1 MHPHKPHYNRHA
13 GSAENKAFLK
23 QISRQRIDPPAVP
36 GGVSAADLIDSAF
49 LSYNGG
55 RLREGC
61 QLFAQRMLAP
71 ECTVGLALSGAL
83 TPAGLG
89 LSCLVPLVEAGFVD
103 WIVSTGANLYHDTH
117 YALGMDLYQA
127 GPNLPDLELRENQVI
142 RIYDVVFDYENLLG
156 TDRFY
161 RTLLRGPAF
170 QTTFGTAEFHNLV
183 GKYLNEREQQTKW
196 KGKCLLAAAYRCGV
210 PVFTSSPGDSSIG
223 MNVAALQLEG
233 CRLAID
239 PMRDVNQSA
248 AVVWAAK
255 SESLG
260 EPGALA
266 TGGTSGVFIL
276 GGGSPKNFMLQTEPQ
291 IQEVLGLAE
300 SGHDYFLQFT
310 DARPDTG
317 GLSGATPSEA
327 MTWGKVDPDKLPGTV
342 TCYVD
347 STIALPLLTAY
358 ALTRV
363 KPRKHK
369 RFMDQLPELTK
380 KLQERYA
387 AVRKE
392 RGE

>member
-1 MHPHKPHYNRHA
+1 MHPHKPHYDRHA
-13 GSAENKAFLK
+13 GTDANKKFLHT
-23 QISRQRIDPPAVP
+23 ISRERIDPPPVAS
-36 GGVSAADLIDSAF
+36 GVSAADLIDSAF

-61 QLFAQRMLAP
+61 QLFARKMLANNG
-71 ECTVGLALSGAL
+71 TVGLALSGAL

-89 LSCLVPLVEAGFVD
+89 MSCLVPLLEAGFVD
-103 WIVSTGANLYHDTH
+103 WIISTGANLYHDTH

-142 RIYDVVFDYENLLG
+142 RIYDIVFDYENLLG
-156 TDRFY
+156 TDKFF
-161 RTLLRGPAF
+161 RTLCRGEAF
-170 QTTFGTAEFHNLV
+170 QQTMGTAEFHALV
-183 GKYLNEREQQTKW
+183 GKYLNEREQQTGLG
-196 KGKCLLAAAYRCGV
+196 GKNLLAACHRCAV
-210 PVFTSSPGDSSIG
+210 PIFTSSPGDSSIG
-223 MNVAALQLEG
+223 MNLAALMLEG
-233 CRLAID
+233 SKLRID
-239 PMRDVNQSA
+239 PLRDVNQSA
-248 AVVWAAK
+248 AIVWDAK
-255 SESLG
+255 
-260 EPGALA
+260 
-266 TGGTSGVFIL
+266 TGGGSSSVFIL

-347 STIALPLLTAY
+347 STLALPLITAY
-358 ALTRV
+358 SLTRH

-369 RFMDQLPELTK
+369 RYLDRLPELTK
-380 KLQERYA
+380 KLQVRYA
-387 AVRKE
+387 EVCKE
-392 RGE
+392 RGESA